1 MKVNDENPIKISK
14 RHVENVAR
22 RSTISHYQI
31 FVKILLSLKNKF
43 PTHSMR
49 IQVFHLNKTNLRPIS
64 WESKSHN
71 LKVLTKHRETA
82 LQLFNPEFM
91 YGRQESSYLAFFCH
105 THDTIKFTTP
115 CIVQFAEGTANTTI
129 NENDIH
135 CALARWDGD
144 ASARERWCEWRVSPI
159 SPRGIDDIRWTHR
172 PRTQCGHGSQQDY
185 QGTHALRFCRTPDE
199 SRRRS
204 PGKHTPD
211 TTCNLTSLN
220 STRIAAHN
228 FYTMMRFTAT
238 RGLLLFVECWTD
250 GRIDNFHHIPKGNDI
265 QKVVRQPSD

>member
-144 ASARERWCEWRVSPI
+144 ASARERWCEWRVSPTKDTMWSRI
-159 SPRGIDDIRWTHR
+159 PTRLPGYT
-172 PRTQCGHGSQQDY
+172 RT
-185 QGTHALRFCRTPDE
+185 E
-199 SRRRS
+199 
-204 PGKHTPD
+204 
-211 TTCNLTSLN
+211 
-220 STRIAAHN
+220 
-228 FYTMMRFTAT
+228 
-238 RGLLLFVECWTD
+238 V
-250 GRIDNFHHIPKGNDI
+250 
-265 QKVVRQPSD
+265 

>member
-1 MKVNDENPIKISK
+1 M
-14 RHVENVAR
+14 
-22 RSTISHYQI
+22 
-31 FVKILLSLKNKF
+31 LSLKNKF

-105 THDTIKFTTP
+105 THDTIKLTTP

-129 NENDIH
+129 NKWHPLHTSKMRWRCFHIGTLMRMRN
-135 CALARWDGD
+135 LADNPLW
-144 ASARERWCEWRVSPI
+144 
-159 SPRGIDDIRWTHR
+159 IRR
-172 PRTQCGHGSQQDY
+172 
-185 QGTHALRFCRTPDE
+185 THAITICRTPGE
-199 SRRRS
+199 PRRS
-204 PGKHTPD
+204 PSRHTPD
-211 TTCNLTSLN
+211 STCNLTSLN
-220 STRIAAHN
+220 STRIAADN
-228 FYTMMRFTAT
+228 CYNMMRFTAT
-238 RGLLLFVECWTD
+238 RGLLLIVECWTD